1 MNENSKKK
9 APLFLIM
16 LCFMVYFLAYLGRY
30 SYSSNIN
37 CVMEYF
43 DINKANAGS
52 VSTFFFISY
61 GIGQVVHGLLCKK
74 YNSKYSISIAVLL
87 SGLMNMLVGITDASS
102 FDMLKIYWLINGFT
116 QAVLWSSL
124 IRVLNENLP
133 THKLTTAIFVM
144 GLPVSIGTFT
154 IYGLSSLISLLNI
167 SFKVVFFSSSILL
180 IIMSFVWYFC
190 FEVLKNN
197 CLSLKDSNIVESD
210 EKTQK
215 TAYFSKSLIVLFSI
229 LAIFAIAN
237 NLVKDGLTTWMPTIL
252 NEKYDLGNSLS
263 TFLTVFLPFFAVFG
277 STFAIFLNKKM
288 NNFILVCG
296 VLYLVAFLMFV
307 LVLVTLSSKVWILPL
322 LCFVVVACAMSGI
335 NNVITNIF
343 PMLYSKDNAGLI
355 AGVLDG
361 FCYLGSAITAFGM
374 GSVADK
380 YGWDIVFYILLSV
393 CALMIVICLV
403 YLIINKANQK
413 SKKQAL

>member
-124 IRVLNENLP
+124 IRVLN
-133 THKLTTAIFVM
+133 
-144 GLPVSIGTFT
+144 
-154 IYGLSSLISLLNI
+154 
-167 SFKVVFFSSSILL
+167 
-180 IIMSFVWYFC
+180 C
-190 FEVLKNN
+190 FL
-197 CLSLKDSNIVESD
+197 
-210 EKTQK
+210 
-215 TAYFSKSLIVLFSI
+215 
-229 LAIFAIAN
+229 
-237 NLVKDGLTTWMPTIL
+237 
-252 NEKYDLGNSLS
+252 
-263 TFLTVFLPFFAVFG
+263 
-277 STFAIFLNKKM
+277 
-288 NNFILVCG
+288 
-296 VLYLVAFLMFV
+296 
-307 LVLVTLSSKVWILPL
+307 
-322 LCFVVVACAMSGI
+322 
-335 NNVITNIF
+335 
-343 PMLYSKDNAGLI
+343 
-355 AGVLDG
+355 
-361 FCYLGSAITAFGM
+361 
-374 GSVADK
+374 
-380 YGWDIVFYILLSV
+380 
-393 CALMIVICLV
+393 
-403 YLIINKANQK
+403 
-413 SKKQAL
+413 